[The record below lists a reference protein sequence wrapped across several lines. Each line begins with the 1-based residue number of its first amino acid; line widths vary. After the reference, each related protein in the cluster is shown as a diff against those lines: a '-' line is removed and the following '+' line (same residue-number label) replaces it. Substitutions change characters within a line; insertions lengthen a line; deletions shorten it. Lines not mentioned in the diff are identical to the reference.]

1 MAALLTRSK
10 RLADRLSYANV
21 VATLALFV
29 ALGGA
34 SYATIALPEHSVG
47 AAQLRAGAV
56 GLGALSFPLG
66 AAAATDDHVEDL
78 YRTSCN
84 GGQNLVGSPPPGPPA
99 CPSPSGPTPRRTV
112 HLFFP
117 SSGRLLVSAVVGLTN
132 DGAAGDRRTFA
143 QVVLELMV
151 DRRRAAA
158 SRVIITVG
166 QIVQV
171 PIQAVA
177 EVAAGRHTVG
187 LAVRAQYDSAGQGDV
202 LVSGASVIASAV
214 PPAPPAGAP
223 VGLSSAKPPS

>member
-1 MAALLTRSK
+1 MQVKHQTLSSLGMASLPTRLR
-10 RLADRLSYANV
+10 RLADRLGYANV

-29 ALGGA
+29 SLGGV

-78 YRTSCN
+78 YRTICN
-84 GGQNLVGSPPPGPPA
+84 GGLDIVGSPPPGPPA

-117 SSGRLLVSAVVGLTN
+117 SSGRLLASAVVGLTN
-132 DGAAGDRRTFA
+132 DGAATGDRRTSA
-143 QVVLELMV
+143 HVVLELMV

-158 SRVIITVG
+158 SQVLVTGG
-166 QIVQV
+166 QIAQV

-177 EVAAGRHTVG
+177 DVAAGRHTAG

-202 LVSGASVIASAV
+202 LVSGASIIASAV
-214 PPAPPAGAP
+214 PA
-223 VGLSSAKPPS
+223 